1 MKIWAMYSED
11 YKEYTHVVPID
22 EHYNNKNLMEEWF
35 EIGGKPVKNT
45 YTPMEF
51 KKEFKNKKMCNI
63 TKFFHQLVFIDDVA
77 LDALSGILSHSKIEI
92 LPLICKEKNL
102 YAINVLDVCDI
113 TDILDMNKSE
123 FDYFRSGRIMRVKK
137 FIFIPERIEG
147 KDIIMLNGWMQVVVS
162 DNFKHVVEENN
173 LIGVTFELLWDS
185 EADE

>member
-1 MKIWAMYSED
+1 
-11 YKEYTHVVPID
+11 
-22 EHYNNKNLMEEWF
+22 
-35 EIGGKPVKNT
+35 
-45 YTPMEF
+45 
-51 KKEFKNKKMCNI
+51 
-63 TKFFHQLVFIDDVA
+63 
-77 LDALSGILSHSKIEI
+77 
-92 LPLICKEKNL
+92 
-102 YAINVLDVCDI
+102 
-113 TDILDMNKSE
+113 MNKSE